1 MTVQCVI
8 FDCDGV
14 LVDSEPP
21 TLSLLRDDLEAHGLP
36 LTLADI
42 ERDYT
47 GLLMS
52 NVAKKARSAGADLP
66 DDWVPSFYEK
76 MFVRLGEGVPLM
88 EGVEEVLNRLDAGG
102 NYLSRGIQRAR

>member
-1 MTVQCVI
+1 MTIQCVI

-21 TLSLLRDDLEAHGLP
+21 TLWLLRDDLEAHGLP

-52 NVAKKARSAGADLP
+52 NVAKR
-66 DDWVPSFYEK
+66 
-76 MFVRLGEGVPLM
+76 
-88 EGVEEVLNRLDAGG
+88 
-102 NYLSRGIQRAR
+102 RARRAPTYPMTGCLLSMKRCSCGLAKVCHSWRVSRRF